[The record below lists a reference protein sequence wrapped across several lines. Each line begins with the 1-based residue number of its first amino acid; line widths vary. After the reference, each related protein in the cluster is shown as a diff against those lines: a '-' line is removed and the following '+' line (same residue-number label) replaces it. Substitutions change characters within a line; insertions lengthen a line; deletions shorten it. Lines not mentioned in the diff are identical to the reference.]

1 VKPGYRFIDH
11 TADFR
16 LEIFGVDE
24 TDLFVQAAKALT
36 DLITDPDALP
46 ATCRRTLTVSG
57 DDWSDLMVNWLRELL
72 YLWNGEEQLICDVA
86 LQTLEP
92 THLEATVTTDAF
104 CAGRHSIRNEIK
116 AVTYHRIAVGPYKT
130 GWRARVVFDI

>member
-16 LEIFGVDE
+16 VEIFGVDE
-24 TDLFVQAAKALT
+24 KDLFIQAAKALT
-36 DLITDPDALP
+36 DLITDP
-46 ATCRRTLTVSG
+46 RTLEDRHRQILTVNG

-72 YLWNGEEQLICDVA
+72 YLWSGEERLVGRVV
-86 LQTLEP
+86 LQSLEP
-92 THLEATVTTDAF
+92 TRLRATVTTDAF
-104 CAGRHSIRNEIK
+104 DADRHPIRNEIK
-116 AVTYHRIAVGPYKT
+116 AVTYHQIEVRPWQA

>member
-1 VKPGYRFIDH
+1 VRQGYRFIDH

-24 TDLFVQAAKALT
+24 KDLFVQAAKALT
-36 DLITDPDALP
+36 DLITDPKTLQGA
-46 ATCRRTLTVSG
+46 CRRPITITG

-72 YLWNGEEQLICDVA
+72 YLWNGEEQFICDVA
-86 LQTLEP
+86 LQLLEP
-92 THLEATVTTDAF
+92 THLEATVNTDPF

-116 AVTYHRIAVGPYKT
+116 AVTYHQIEVGPYKS